1 MHIFSNFSLDISSE
15 GRYLFL
21 TKEGM
26 EMSQIIVAQNANG
39 IVLAGENRA
48 IQLDEK
54 GNEISLQMN
63 RLLPLT
69 SHCALIIVGA
79 AEGRD
84 MGNALRSFLVGEKL
98 NDVQDIYGAALA
110 YLSTE
115 YERFMRKKC
124 EMLSIDPI
132 HQVSFILAGRTERDP
147 GMPYRLYFLW
157 TKKKLPQ
164 LDGDEISQAF
174 SVPRR
179 MGLEFQLNKMCKENA
194 SLEEILKKMT
204 EGMEQLKTKGEV
216 SGPLSFATITQ
227 EGFQSLNP

>member
-1 MHIFSNFSLDISSE
+1 
-15 GRYLFL
+15 
-21 TKEGM
+21 
-26 EMSQIIVAQNANG
+26 MSQIIVAQNANG

-54 GNEISLQMN
+54 GNEISLQIN

-69 SHCALIIVGA
+69 SHCALLIAGS

-84 MGNALRSFLVGEKL
+84 MGGALKDFLAGEKL
-98 NDVQDIYGAALA
+98 NDVQDIYGTVLA

-124 EMLSIDPI
+124 ELLPIDPI
-132 HQVSFILAGRTERDP
+132 HQVSFILSGKTDKDRN
-147 GMPYRLYFLW
+147 MPFRLYYIW

-164 LDGDEISQAF
+164 LDGDEISHAF
-174 SVPRR
+174 SLPRR

-194 SLEEILKKMT
+194 PLKEILKKMT
-204 EGMEQLKTKGEV
+204 EGMEQLKSKGEV
-216 SGPLSFATITQ
+216 SGPFTFATITQ